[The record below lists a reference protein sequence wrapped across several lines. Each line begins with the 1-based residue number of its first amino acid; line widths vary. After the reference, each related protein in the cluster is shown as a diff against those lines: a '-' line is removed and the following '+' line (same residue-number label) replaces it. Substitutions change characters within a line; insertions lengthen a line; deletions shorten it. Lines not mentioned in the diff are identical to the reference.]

1 MPDPTNLLLIERS
14 TSRRPSR
21 APALRERGYTVS
33 TVDSVDEAL
42 ARDTASDI
50 VILDAASMRTSGLRM
65 IRRLRRRLNGTSL
78 ILLSAEGTDLSRDG
92 AADALLVEPFTERK
106 LLNRIQR
113 AAPVSEDRAI
123 TFGPLQFDPERQ
135 VVRRGAEQTY
145 LNPMLSKLLEHL
157 LKNKGRL
164 VTREQLMKA
173 VWDTDYTD
181 DMRTIDVHISWLR
194 QAIEE
199 DAGSPQL
206 LKTIRGLG
214 YRLDLPA
221 QNS

>member
-14 TSRRPSR
+14 TSRHPSR
-21 APALRERGYTVS
+21 APDLRDRGYTVS

-42 ARDTASDI
+42 ARDASHDI

-65 IRRLRRRLNGTSL
+65 IRRLRRRLNGTAL
-78 ILLSAEGTDLSRDG
+78 ILLSAAGTDPSRDG

-106 LLNRIQR
+106 LLNRIRR
-113 AAPVSEDRAI
+113 AAPVSEDKAI

-135 VVRRGAEQTY
+135 VVRRGAEQTH
-145 LNPMLSKLLEHL
+145 LTPMLCKLLQHL
-157 LKNKGRL
+157 LNNKGRL
-164 VTREQLMKA
+164 VTREQLMKV
-173 VWDTDYTD
+173 VWGTDYTD

-199 DAGSPQL
+199 DPSSPQL

-214 YRLDLPA
+214 YRLGLPGDA
-221 QNS
+221 P